1 VTPSEA
7 ERARVSL
14 GSVVAAQHSARAV
27 DLIYDAAGLTAAQNT
42 NPIGRCWR
50 DVHTT
55 RQHIRLATTRYEVY
69 GRIKLGLPA
78 GSPLI

>member
-1 VTPSEA
+1 MPTLD
-7 ERARVSL
+7 SL
-14 GSVVAAQHSARAV
+14 H
-27 DLIYDAAGLTAAQNT
+27 DLLEDEIKDIYDAAGLTAAQNN

-50 DVHTT
+50 DIHTT

-69 GRIKLGLPA
+69 GRIKMGIPA